1 MPILTYTDITKK
13 KVICHMCAKFEVQIS
28 SGSSYTKSNIFLL
41 IKNSLFVFITNKPL
55 LMGKLQELEETRGK
69 RKERDR
75 EKEREGEGER
85 EREGS
90 RREGER

>member
-1 MPILTYTDITKK
+1 M
-13 KVICHMCAKFEVQIS
+13 
-28 SGSSYTKSNIFLL
+28 
-41 IKNSLFVFITNKPL
+41 FITNKPL